1 MAFRA
6 GGCHHE
12 RALSAEV
19 AWLFE
24 GLEGAGVAGVW
35 WWWGVRGACRMR
47 PGRSEVGSAGPG
59 SHAEGLRLHAGRSG
73 EPSWDLEPGVTMS
86 RSAFSGASSWI

>member
-35 WWWGVRGACRMR
+35 WWG
-47 PGRSEVGSAGPG
+47 GRSLQDEAGQ
-59 SHAEGLRLHAGRSG
+59 E
-73 EPSWDLEPGVTMS
+73 
-86 RSAFSGASSWI
+86 

>member
-24 GLEGAGVAGVW
+24 GLEGAGVAGMW
-35 WWWGVRGACRMR
+35 WWWG
-47 PGRSEVGSAGPG
+47 GRSLQDEAGQ
-59 SHAEGLRLHAGRSG
+59 E
-73 EPSWDLEPGVTMS
+73 
-86 RSAFSGASSWI
+86 